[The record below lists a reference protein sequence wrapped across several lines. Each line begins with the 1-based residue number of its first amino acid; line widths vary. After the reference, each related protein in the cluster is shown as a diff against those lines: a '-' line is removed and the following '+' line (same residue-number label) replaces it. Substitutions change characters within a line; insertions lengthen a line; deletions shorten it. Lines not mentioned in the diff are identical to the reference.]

1 MNQKI
6 KPEDIDRSHRIGNT
20 KKTKKL
26 KILVAD
32 PLRWISVTESL
43 IAKKIKMLGKAKE
56 LHGFVNT
63 WSQDNKIM
71 YFDKNIT
78 KVNAFYN

>member
-32 PLRWISVTESL
+32 PLR
-43 IAKKIKMLGKAKE
+43 
-56 LHGFVNT
+56 
-63 WSQDNKIM
+63 
-71 YFDKNIT
+71 
-78 KVNAFYN
+78 